1 MIESAF
7 AKFQLLSRDAWQS
20 ELSIRDDLNEAQ
32 KQELAELLTAHQSM
46 PTAFMDVERIR
57 ERRNRATAGSEI
69 VCKDLEAGDVV
80 GSYVL
85 EAILGE
91 GGFGIVW
98 RAKQTEP
105 VVREVALKILKLG
118 MDSAEILKRFMAE
131 QQMLA
136 MMGHPNIA
144 TLIEAGITEDGRP
157 FFAMELVKGS
167 PITKYCDERRLSI
180 QERLEVFVDVCLA
193 VNHAHQ
199 KGAIHR
205 DLKPSNI
212 LVFDDASGPIAK
224 VIDFGISQ
232 ATKKLELQYTKVVT
246 ARGEI
251 IGTPAYMAPEQ
262 FSSGNPID
270 TRADIYALGAIL
282 HELLVGTPPD
292 SQHRPIKSTGSKE
305 PVTAA
310 DRDVATLSTVLRFLD
325 AEDRTAIAQRRR
337 IPKSKLQTLVSGD
350 LKWIAMKALEREP
363 ARRYATVVGLV
374 NDIRKSQADEPIAAR
389 PPNRL
394 YLCKRYIRRN
404 RSAVFAGCFIM
415 LALFSAA
422 FFGMHQA
429 WSSRKIAV
437 FADRARLVEK
447 EMRERSEF
455 AARLA
460 ERAEKKAI
468 EQRERTRR
476 HAYAANMLL
485 AFQSHRMNDLRKTN
499 RLLHQNQQVENAQD
513 LRGWEW
519 RYLFGQTQS
528 RRALDVGLHSE
539 RVLSALFSASGE
551 NLITLEDHGRIALRN
566 LSEDFSELVLS
577 EDSEGSRLSSSGG
590 FLTVSTSRTMVAGL
604 HFSEI
609 TDDYVIKIWSDLMTS
624 PIRSLNVGQRRPTG
638 LALSPDG
645 NLVAFFIPAEGHA
658 LILDVIS
665 GAVVHREKLN
675 HGNIGRLDQE
685 GACSFSADGELLA
698 IGGNHGRIVI
708 VQAPNWSRW
717 PGQLQAVGRVTTLA
731 FSPDRRQLAA
741 GSLFQDPRVSVF
753 DLTGEAKDR
762 QLTGHSGFIA
772 KVAFSPDGSLLA
784 SASADQNIK
793 LWRTSDWSEAANL
806 SGHQDEVWSVDFAPG
821 GRRLV
826 SASKDR
832 SVKLWNIDDWLDQEK
847 ATFVVEKPFDG
858 QHASLAPGGTGGLTV
873 QGGTVSFHGNFGE
886 VPKLKNADI
895 SQAYWI
901 SADRLVCGSTARPE
915 ITIRNLAG
923 RVEQRLELP
932 EGVVNHRC
940 EYLGE
945 SGILVVA
952 MEFPGSER
960 VRFDRYDITSLELL
974 SSSSLEVPDTVWKML
989 GHDHRGIC
997 SFSYDGKQVA
1007 LKSGWGSVSVYD
1019 LLTGETVAAVD
1030 VSDKH
1035 GIQGMCL
1042 SPDGKTLAY
1051 AVRKRPII
1059 EIHDIATGRSCVRLA
1074 GHNLVI
1080 RRLYFSP
1087 DGERLVSTGI
1097 GSEQI
1102 LLWDTTEWRQVASF
1116 DPTPGFAMAHALFLP
1131 SGDGLVIRETAL
1143 GNASHQFRCLMAS
1156 PSPLINKHEEKRR

>member
-7 AKFQLLSRDAWQS
+7 AKLQLLSRDTWQS

-57 ERRNRATAGSEI
+57 ERRNRATAGSEM

-118 MDSAEILKRFMAE
+118 MDSVEILKRFMAE

-292 SQHRPIKSTGSKE
+292 SKHRPIKSTGSKE

-325 AEDRTAIAQRRR
+325 AGDRTAIAQRRR

-389 PPNRL
+389 PSSRL
-394 YLCKRYIRRN
+394 YIFKKYIRRN
-404 RSAVFAGCFIM
+404 RSAVLAGCFIM
-415 LALFSAA
+415 LALFFAA

-429 WSSRKIAV
+429 WSSRKIAA

-468 EQRERTRR
+468 EQRERTTR

-485 AFQSHRMNDLRKTN
+485 AFQSYRMNDLRKTN
-499 RLLHQNQQVENAQD
+499 RLLHQYQPVENAQD

-528 RRALDVGLHSE
+528 RRALDVGLYSE

-551 NLITLEDHGRIALRN
+551 NLITLEDYGRIALRN
-566 LSEDFSELVLS
+566 LSEDFSEFVLS
-577 EDSEGSRLSSSGG
+577 EDSEGSRLWSSGG
-590 FLTVSTSRTMVAGL
+590 FLTVNTSRTMVAGL

-609 TDDYVIKIWSDLMTS
+609 TDEYVIKIWSDLMTS

-675 HGNIGRLDQE
+675 HGNISRLDQE

-698 IGGNHGRIVI
+698 IGGNDGRIVI
-708 VQAPNWSRW
+708 VQAPNWSRR
-717 PGQLQAVGRVTTLA
+717 PEQIQAVGRVTTLA

-762 QLTGHSGFIA
+762 HLTGHSGFIA

-806 SGHQDEVWSVDFAPG
+806 FGHQDEVWSVDFAPG

-826 SASKDR
+826 SAGKDR
-832 SVKLWNIDDWLDQEK
+832 SVKLWYIDDCLDQEK
-847 ATFVVEKPFDG
+847 ATFVVEKPF
-858 QHASLAPGGTGGLTV
+858 QHASLAPAGAGALTV
-873 QGGTVSFHGNFGE
+873 QDGTVSFHGNFGE
-886 VPKLKNADI
+886 VPKLKNVDI

-960 VRFDRYDITSLELL
+960 VRFNRYDITSLELL
-974 SSSSLEVPDTVWKML
+974 SSSSLEVPDMGWKRV
-989 GHDHRGIC
+989 GQDHRKGC
-997 SFSYDGKQVA
+997 SFSHDGKRLA
-1007 LKSGWGSVSVYD
+1007 LMHLLGSVRVYD
-1019 LLTGETVAAVD
+1019 LLTGETVGAVD
-1030 VSDKH
+1030 GYDKS

-1042 SPDGKTLAY
+1042 SPDGQTLAY
-1051 AVRKRPII
+1051 AAPKRPII
-1059 EIHDIATGRSCVRLA
+1059 EIHDIATGRSCARLA

-1080 RRLYFSP
+1080 GRLYFSP

-1131 SGDGLVIRETAL
+1131 SGDGLVIREEALGTAL
-1143 GNASHQFRCLMAS
+1143 YQFRYLKAS
-1156 PSPLINKHEEKRR
+1156 PSALINKHEEGKR